1 VSGRMRP
8 VATGFVI
15 LVVIGLALNRNFYHL
30 TAIDMFFSITLAS
43 TVIVFLRVRPVGEF
57 LQLFVATALLILL
70 QAAAL
75 NALLRT
81 TPALALLG
89 TSSLAL
95 LASRRICSVEEEC
108 ERLHYAFLP
117 TSTLAWECS

>member
-1 VSGRMRP
+1 MSGRMRP

-43 TVIVFLRVRPVGEF
+43 TVIDFLRIRPVGEV
-57 LQLFVATALLILL
+57 LQLLVATALLILF

-75 NALLRT
+75 KAPLRI
-81 TPALALLG
+81 TPALAVFG